1 MNMMA
6 KAKLIFYAVLVFSIY
21 LFAIFYSFVDHEWNL
36 RDTSIKQT
44 AYSLENTSEGS
55 IRIKLVLLDSSGHA
69 FNNAN
74 IKIKK
79 KLPKESER
87 MTRAKTNFKGELEL
101 NLEPG
106 RYLFY
111 IENDPIMKKQVHI
124 RAEDNGKSITLRY

>member
-1 MNMMA
+1 MMA

-21 LFAIFYSFVDHEWNL
+21 LFAIFYSFREQESNL
-36 RDTSIKQT
+36 RDTSTKQT
-44 AYSLENTSEGS
+44 AYSIENTSEGS
-55 IRIKLVLLDSSGHA
+55 IRIKLVLLDSSDQA
-69 FNNAN
+69 FSNAN

-87 MTRAKTNFKGELEL
+87 MKREKTNFKGELEL

-106 RYLFY
+106 SYLFY
-111 IENDPIMKKQVHI
+111 IENDPIIKKQVHI

>member
-1 MNMMA
+1 MA

-21 LFAIFYSFVDHEWNL
+21 LFAIFYSFREQESNL
-36 RDTSIKQT
+36 RDTSTKQT
-44 AYSLENTSEGS
+44 AYSIENTSEGS
-55 IRIKLVLLDSSGHA
+55 IRIKLVLLDSSDQA
-69 FNNAN
+69 FSNAN

-87 MTRAKTNFKGELEL
+87 MKREKTNFKGELEL

-106 RYLFY
+106 SYLFY

>member
-1 MNMMA
+1 MMA

-21 LFAIFYSFVDHEWNL
+21 LFAIFYSFREQESNL
-36 RDTSIKQT
+36 RDTSTKQT
-44 AYSLENTSEGS
+44 AYSIENTSEGS
-55 IRIKLVLLDSSGHA
+55 IRIKLVLLDSSDQA
-69 FNNAN
+69 FSNAN

-87 MTRAKTNFKGELEL
+87 MKREKTNFKGELEL

-106 RYLFY
+106 SYLFY